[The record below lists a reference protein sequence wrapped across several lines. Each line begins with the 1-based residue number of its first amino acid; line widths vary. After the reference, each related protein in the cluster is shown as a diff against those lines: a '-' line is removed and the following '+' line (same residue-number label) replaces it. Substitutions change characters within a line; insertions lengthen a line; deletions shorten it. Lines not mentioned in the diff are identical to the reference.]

1 MGKKANKSKVK
12 YDGKTILEVQKIL
25 GERIDITLK
34 KDITPEEREQENAQT
49 ALVLMM
55 AKQMINA
62 GDLTLRTEKLMAQNK
77 QLTGLVVG
85 QMIGIVSP
93 EDAEEEANEEAVI

>member
-1 MGKKANKSKVK
+1 MKKKTNKSKVK

-34 KDITPEEREQENAQT
+34 KDLTPEERERENAQT

-93 EDAEEEANEEAVI
+93 EDAEEEANEEAAI

>member
-1 MGKKANKSKVK
+1 MGKKTNKSKVK

-34 KDITPEEREQENAQT
+34 KDLTPEEREQENAQT

-93 EDAEEEANEEAVI
+93 EDAEEEANEEAAI

>member
-34 KDITPEEREQENAQT
+34 KDLTPEEREQENAQT